1 MNMHTRIDPLETVS
15 GELRPDAADPI
26 TRKWLALHDAA
37 AAVGAVAGIKPEAMS
52 PEVQAFPTALR
63 ALGGW
68 HRQQAEQGLD
78 DLLAIMEPGLSALLT
93 LHARGG
99 NSHPAAM
106 ALWHEFHAARD
117 AMLGL
122 LPWPEQA
129 AAR

>member
-1 MNMHTRIDPLETVS
+1 MNMHTRLDPLETLS
-15 GELRPDAADPI
+15 GGACLGAADAM

-37 AAVGAVAGIKPEAMS
+37 AAVGAVAGLRTEPMPA
-52 PEVQAFPTALR
+52 EVSGFPAAIQACA
-63 ALGGW
+63 GW

-117 AMLGL
+117 ALLAL
-122 LPWPEQA
+122 LPWPESA
-129 AAR
+129 AAS